1 MSARTSNARRAVEPE
16 VESLAQSPSAS
27 PRLEP
32 AAQQFGRLVEQHV
45 DFVWRSLRRLGVHE
59 SEADDATQQVFLVAN
74 QKFAQIRP
82 GKERSF
88 LIGVAMRVA
97 SHAHR
102 AYQRRQAAQERLSER
117 VPEREPDPE
126 HLAQRRQTRE
136 RLDRALDEL
145 PEHLRIVFVLFELEE
160 MTVDQIAEL
169 LEIPRGTAATRLRR
183 SRVVFQKVAQRLKE
197 DVS

>member
-1 MSARTSNARRAVEPE
+1 M
-16 VESLAQSPSAS
+16 ESLAQSSSAAS
-27 PRLEP
+27 RSEP
-32 AAQQFGRLVEQHV
+32 AAQRFGRLVEQHV
-45 DFVWRSLRRLGVHE
+45 DFVWRSLRRLGVPE
-59 SEADDATQQVFLVAN
+59 SEADDATQQVLLVAN

-117 VPEREPDPE
+117 TPEREPDPE

-136 RLDRALDEL
+136 LLDRALDEL
-145 PEHLRIVFVLFELEE
+145 PEHLRVVFVLFELEE